1 MATKV
6 SFVNLKNTPALVK
19 LRSVSR
25 YDWLVV
31 IAIIVYG
38 CVFSWYSVEKHYGF
52 GTFAFDLGVFNQAF
66 HTTIFDGKLFYYTC
80 ELYLNPSGSYF
91 ASKFSPIMFI
101 VLPFYSIYP
110 SPETLLI
117 FKSFVLASGAFPL
130 YLLSREMI
138 GSKKAG
144 FMMALVYL
152 LNPGIQSANSFD
164 FQTQIFIPITL
175 FSTYYFMT
183 KRRWKLYF
191 LSMSLGL
198 MTEEHVAVIIFLMSI
213 FQFLTRNRLK
223 LAVQTVRKFHVHRPS
238 PTGSALL
245 ATMTA
250 SASWF
255 FIARFV
261 RQAYPVAPAFL
272 DIYKAS
278 DAFRVLGFGGDIFSL
293 PFYILTNPQRAFEA
307 LSVDFQLKFIYVM
320 FIFAPLLFFSL
331 RSKLSIAVA
340 ILFVPFLLSN
350 YRFYYTL
357 GAHYPLYLVPLT
369 FLAAIEGLNSLRPSF
384 NHTESGKL
392 RIDPKKST
400 LDATSVLRTIMIVTL
415 IFIISTSPL
424 SPLFKT
430 FMNSTPQLL
439 AYSQP
444 YSSESY
450 VETLHRMI
458 GLVPPSASVLTQ
470 NNIFPH
476 FSNRINAYVI
486 SPIIPNSVEATNAF
500 VEYMRQQI
508 NLSDF
513 VLLDSFGIKNEP
525 WTGFIFDEV
534 SKSSDFKAYAFGGNA
549 ILFMKH
555 YNGSAIFVPNPD
567 YEVFTGDSS
576 FLLSSAQIVQD
587 PSFTD
592 KRVVFRAEGT
602 DPGIF
607 AYGPYVFLPPSSK
620 FEITF
625 ELRFG
630 NHSDEHLATID
641 VAEDYGRSVLCKSD
655 IYGSGTPANVWI
667 NFTLTFS
674 STTLRQDV
682 EFRVLAEGKSDIYFD
697 RVIVRKAS

>member
-1 MATKV
+1 MATKL
-6 SFVNLKNTPALVK
+6 SFVKLKNTTALVK

-25 YDWLVV
+25 CDWLVV
-31 IAIIVYG
+31 VAIIIYG
-38 CVFSWYSVEKHYGF
+38 CVFSWYSLEKNYGF
-52 GTFAFDLGVFNQAF
+52 GTFAWDLGIFNQAF
-66 HTTIFDGKLFYYTC
+66 HSTVFDGKLFYYTC
-80 ELYLNPSGSYF
+80 ELYLNPTGSYF
-91 ASKFSPIMFI
+91 ASKFCPIMFI

-110 SPETLLI
+110 SPETLLV

-130 YLLSREMI
+130 YLLSREMT
-138 GSKKAG
+138 GSKKVG

-164 FQTQIFIPITL
+164 FQTQIFIPVTL
-175 FSTYYFMT
+175 FATYYFMT

-198 MTEEHVAVIIFLMSI
+198 MTEEHVAVIIFLMSL

-223 LAVQTVRKFHVHRPS
+223 LAAQIVRRFHVLKPS
-238 PTGSALL
+238 PTGSALM
-245 ATMTA
+245 ATMAA

-255 FIARFV
+255 FISRFV
-261 RQAYPVAPAFL
+261 RQAYSIAPAFM

-278 DAFRVLGFGGDIFSL
+278 DAYRVLGFGGDIFSL
-293 PFYILTNPQRAFEA
+293 PYYILTNPQRTFEA
-307 LSVDFQLKFIYVM
+307 LSYDFQLKFIYVI
-320 FIFAPLLFFSL
+320 FIFAPLLFFSF

-350 YRFYYTL
+350 NRFYYTL

-369 FLAAIEGLNSLRPSF
+369 FLAAIEGLNGLRPFF
-384 NHTESGKL
+384 NHTELGKL
-392 RIDPKKST
+392 RIDPKKSI
-400 LDATSVLRTIMIVTL
+400 LDATSVLRTMLIVTL

-424 SPLFKT
+424 SPLSKT
-430 FMNSTPQLL
+430 FMNSTPPLL

-444 YSSESY
+444 YSSENY

-458 GLVPPSASVLTQ
+458 DLVPPSASVLTQ

-476 FSNRINAYVI
+476 FSNRINAYAI

-500 VEYMRQQI
+500 VEYMRNQI

-525 WTGFIFDEV
+525 WTGFIFNEV
-534 SKSSDFKAYAFGGNA
+534 ANSSDFKAYAFGGNA

-555 YNGSAIFVPNPD
+555 YNGSAIFAPDPN
-567 YEVFTGDSS
+567 YEVFLGDSD
-576 FLLSSAQIVQD
+576 FLLSSAQIVED
-587 PSFTD
+587 PSSTD
-592 KRVVFRAEGT
+592 KCVVFRAEGT
-602 DPGIF
+602 DPGIL
-607 AYGPYVFLPPSSK
+607 AYGPYVFLPPNLK
-620 FEITF
+620 LEITF

-630 NHSDEHLATID
+630 NHSDGHLATID
-641 VAEDYGRSVLCKSD
+641 VAEDYGNSILCKRD
-655 IYGSGTPANVWI
+655 IYGSGTPANIWT

-674 STTLRQDV
+674 STTLGQDA
-682 EFRVLAEGKSDIYFD
+682 EFRVFAEGESDIYFD
-697 RVIVRKAS
+697 RVIVTKAS